1 MAKDTVFSVRGRVTL
16 WRVEDSG
23 LMVPIHTQ
31 PNQIQFSWGFLA
43 AKQLGYRPGAGRP
56 SFHISG
62 MYVEYENVGLPSS
75 PVSVAS
81 EFSRDVGIGYY
92 DDLMASATQD
102 FLRVPL
108 RLEPSLGISTGYED
122 YFTAGETGNQLT
134 FFAQTSG
141 NTGTHG
147 KTFSHTVNSKIF
159 AAALVATPEF
169 SDRTK
174 DVVFARTVFDIN
186 DQVTKEA
193 SSQIGITW
201 DVAFE

>member
-1 MAKDTVFSVRGRVTL
+1 MAKDTVSSVRGRVTL

-23 LMVPIHTQ
+23 LMVPVHTQ
-31 PNQIQFSWGFLA
+31 HNQIQFYWGFLA
-43 AKQLGYRPGAGRP
+43 AKQLGYRPAAGRP

-62 MYVEYENVGLPSS
+62 MYVEFENVGLPED
-75 PVSVAS
+75 PVTIAS
-81 EFSRDVGIGYY
+81 EFGRDVGINYY
-92 DDLMASATQD
+92 DDLLASSTQD

-134 FFAQTSG
+134 FFSQTAGSSG
-141 NTGTHG
+141 VHG
-147 KTFSHTVNSKIF
+147 KTFSHAVNSKIF
-159 AAALVATPEF
+159 AAALIATPEF
-169 SDRTK
+169 ADRTK

>member
-1 MAKDTVFSVRGRVTL
+1 VTL

-31 PNQIQFSWGFLA
+31 HNQIQFSWGLLA

-62 MYVEYENVGLPSS
+62 MYVEYENVGLPED
-75 PVSVAS
+75 PVAVDP
-81 EFSRDVGIGYY
+81 EFGRDVGIAYY
-92 DDLMASATQD
+92 DDLMASSTQD

-108 RLEPSLGISTGYED
+108 RLEPSLSIASGYEE

-141 NTGTHG
+141 GEGVHG

-169 SDRTK
+169 SDRTR

>member
-1 MAKDTVFSVRGRVTL
+1 MAKDTISSVRGRVTL

-31 PNQIQFSWGFLA
+31 HNQIQFSWGLLA

-62 MYVEYENVGLPSS
+62 MYVEFENVGLPED
-75 PVSVAS
+75 PVSVDP
-81 EFSRDVGIGYY
+81 EFGRDVGIGYY

-141 NTGTHG
+141 SEGVHG
-147 KTFSHTVNSKIF
+147 KTFSHAVNSKVF
-159 AAALVATPEF
+159 AASLAAMPEF

-174 DVVFARTVFDIN
+174 DVIFARTVFDIN